1 MVLAT
6 ELNDTFHYL
15 LDAHPLIIIAALIF
29 IEELGVPS
37 PVPGDLMMLLAGVE
51 VAQHR
56 QHLWVVLLV
65 QELATVAGAS
75 MLFLASRRVG
85 RPFVMRYGRFI
96 HLTPERLGRVETAV
110 RRYGPWS
117 VVAGRLIPG
126 LRIITPIAV
135 GVLDEPFLIFLP
147 ALAFGG
153 FLYIL
158 ALTLTGV
165 AFGPVAL
172 DTFEKISLPV
182 GAICSFIALG
192 VLLFVARKGREA
204 LREER
209 GLFLGVIAG
218 IAALLGINGI
228 VGLLRFGFRLFGGAS
243 ILTAPDVSSGW
254 RLLLSWPVFLL
265 IASIIGAVYHAF
277 DLHRWPP
284 AARVA
289 LLSVPP
295 VIITALVLD
304 PLLEGHGPGLA
315 RRRDEVLLA
324 VEIVR
329 WLAFGFALNALAPPT
344 APQGP
349 TDRESMPLHRRS
361 QAHAREAVA
370 ETRTDHRALTGP

>member
-1 MVLAT
+1 MIVFGAVLSH
-6 ELNDTFHYL
+6 TFNYL
-15 LDAHPLIIIAALIF
+15 LTVHPLIVIAGLIF

-65 QELATVAGAS
+65 MELATVVGAS
-75 MLFLASRRVG
+75 SLFGVSRRVG
-85 RPFVMRYGRFI
+85 RPVVARYGRFI
-96 HLTPERLGRVETAV
+96 HLTPERLGRMETTV

-135 GVLDEPFLIFLP
+135 GVLDEPFLVFLP

-158 ALTLTGV
+158 VLTLAGV
-165 AFGPVAL
+165 FFGPVAL
-172 DTFEKISLPV
+172 NIFERLSLPV
-182 GAICSFIALG
+182 AAFSSFLALG
-192 VLLFVARKGREA
+192 VLLFVVRKARGA

-209 GLFLGVIAG
+209 ALFLGVIAG
-218 IAALLGINGI
+218 VAALLATNGM
-228 VGLLRFGFRLFGGAS
+228 VGFLRFGFRLFGGAGVLAS
-243 ILTAPDVSSGW
+243 TGVGSGW
-254 RLLLSWPVFLL
+254 RLLLGWPVFLL
-265 IASIIGAVYHAF
+265 AASIIGAAYHAF

-289 LLSVPP
+289 ILSVPP
-295 VIITALVLD
+295 LIITALVLD

-324 VEIVR
+324 VEVVR
-329 WLAFGFALNALAPPT
+329 WLVFGLTLNALMPTRTPPD
-344 APQGP
+344 P
-349 TDRESMPLHRRS
+349 TTSEQAPLHPTQRTPS
-361 QAHAREAVA
+361 REP
-370 ETRTDHRALTGP
+370 TRLR